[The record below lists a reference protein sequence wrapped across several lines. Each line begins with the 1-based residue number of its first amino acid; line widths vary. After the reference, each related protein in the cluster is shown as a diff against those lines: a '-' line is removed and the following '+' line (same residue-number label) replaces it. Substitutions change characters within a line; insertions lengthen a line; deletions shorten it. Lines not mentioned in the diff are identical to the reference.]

1 MGQQSGNVWGYMLFS
16 LVGIV
21 SFVLGITAFSI
32 WLFSM
37 VPAGSGGRVKIIEIH
52 PGMSGIGIAEL
63 LQKEGIVRDREK
75 FYLLCRIRQ
84 ASPHLQA
91 GEYEFL
97 SLSTPNQIID
107 QLVSGRVYIRRVTF
121 PEGLTLRE
129 VAVIFEDTG
138 FMPQEEFLALV
149 NDETVVQSLG
159 IDAPSLEGYLFPD
172 TYHFNKSTT
181 AMSLLKTM
189 VRQFRENLP
198 ARWEERAG
206 ELGLTF
212 HELVILASVVEKEA
226 AVDTERPLVSAV
238 FHNRLRMGMPL
249 QSDPTA
255 VYDLEDFS
263 GPVRPEHLRRPSPY
277 NTYLN
282 RGLPAGPICNPGKRS
297 IQATLYPADVDYL
310 YFVSNNDGTHHFSRT
325 FQEHSRAV
333 ARYRLLRAREREKAA
348 AQAQQAQ

>member
-1 MGQQSGNVWGYMLFS
+1 MDRRSGNVWSYMLLS
-16 LVGIV
+16 LFCLSFFFV
-21 SFVLGITAFSI
+21 SSIGFSI

-37 VPAGSGGRVKIIEIH
+37 VPAGSGGQVKVIEIQ
-52 PGMSGIGIAEL
+52 PGMSGPGIAKL
-63 LQKEGIVRDREK
+63 LKKEGVIKDERL
-75 FYLLCRIRQ
+75 FYLLCRIRKV
-84 ASPHLQA
+84 SPHLQA

-107 QLVSGRVYIRRVTF
+107 QMVSGRTYTRKVTF

-129 VAVIFEDTG
+129 TAMIFQDAG
-138 FMPQEEFLALV
+138 FISREEFLALV
-149 NDETVVQSLG
+149 KDEKVIQSLG
-159 IDAPSLEGYLFPD
+159 VDAPGLEGYLYPD

-181 AMSLLKTM
+181 AMALLKTM
-189 VRQFRENLP
+189 VRQFQDNLP

-206 ELGLTF
+206 ELGLTL
-212 HELVILASVVEKEA
+212 HELVILASVVEKET
-226 AVDTERPLVSAV
+226 AVDAERPLVSAV

-348 AQAQQAQ
+348 AQAQQAP